1 MDYSEIWGVDVEEA
15 VKRSLMDLKC
25 SRDEV
30 EVTVLEQPSKGFF
43 GIGSKLAKVRVEK
56 KKTEEKE
63 AALNLIAG
71 TWYTVGGMPYNLKA
85 EFSGDDMK
93 AYLPDSAEIY
103 FERIVQTVFKT
114 SYGYFYVIA
123 DSKDDFSNQ
132 YGYRLETEYP
142 ESMYI
147 IDTANPFAPAESM
160 TDSLC
165 RDNGKLS
172 N

>member
-1 MDYSEIWGVDVEEA
+1 MIAFEPFDRNSLAPVTFQVHFLEPIFYEEY
-15 VKRSLMDLKC
+15 KDLKTTAIAELV
-25 SRDEV
+25 RERIV
-30 EVTVLEQPSKGFF
+30 KTIAEQ
-43 GIGSKLAKVRVEK
+43 
-56 KKTEEKE
+56 EKE

-114 SYGYFYVIA
+114 SYGYFYVID

>member
-1 MDYSEIWGVDVEEA
+1 M
-15 VKRSLMDLKC
+15 
-25 SRDEV
+25 
-30 EVTVLEQPSKGFF
+30 
-43 GIGSKLAKVRVEK
+43 
-56 KKTEEKE
+56 
-63 AALNLIAG
+63 
-71 TWYTVGGMPYNLKA
+71 
-85 EFSGDDMK
+85 
-93 AYLPDSAEIY
+93 
-103 FERIVQTVFKT
+103 
-114 SYGYFYVIA
+114 IA